1 MVSRLILLCHGMTAA
16 QRASRFADDEPLED
30 SAALATA
37 ALKGRLPAFPRG
49 WASPALRTR
58 DTARLLG
65 IEVALEPALADA
77 DYGRWKGKAMADI
90 AEKESKSIANWLADP
105 TAKPHGGESLR
116 DVMARVGAWLD
127 IQVNAGGRSLAITH
141 QAVIRAAI
149 VHVLGAG
156 APAFWRIDVEPL
168 SLTEFSS
175 DGRRWNLR
183 QRGAGD

>member
-1 MVSRLILLCHGMTAA
+1 
-16 QRASRFADDEPLED
+16 
-30 SAALATA
+30 
-37 ALKGRLPAFPRG
+37 
-49 WASPALRTR
+49 
-58 DTARLLG
+58 
-65 IEVALEPALADA
+65 
-77 DYGRWKGKAMADI
+77 
-90 AEKESKSIANWLADP
+90 
-105 TAKPHGGESLR
+105 
-116 DVMARVGAWLD
+116 MARVGAWLD
-127 IQVNAGGRSLAITH
+127 TQVTAGGRSLAITH